1 MLGII
6 AWVILGAVAGIIAKL
21 IVPGDQGGGLNIATI
36 ILGIVGAFVGGGLY
50 SFITEGTVVL
60 PVAAGF
66 NFPSILTA
74 VVGAII
80 VIVIWEVIRK
90 VLNK

>member
-1 MLGII
+1 MVSIL
-6 AWVILGAVAGIIAKL
+6 AWIVLGAIAGIIAKL
-21 IVPGDQGGGLNIATI
+21 IVPGDQGGGLNIPTI

-66 NFPSILTA
+66 NFPSIITA

-80 VIVIWEVIRK
+80 VVAIWELVSK
-90 VLNK
+90 LFNK